1 MWRATKCITEMIIY
15 LMRIYQLKIRI
26 VWVCIRHGLRLND
39 LKVLNVGLTAASR
52 HMLKR
57 LHEHR
62 ARGWWWW
69 WWRHSDLWC
78 DRLLEAGHLLT
89 FYFCPLLFFVPSICF
104 FCSDL
109 SSQTV
114 PLSWLWSSL
123 SLVVAKKWAQLSVP
137 FWPLA
142 HTDFLTLFK
151 WEVCHSITWNKAPPY
166 KTSH

>member
-1 MWRATKCITEMIIY
+1 MIIC
-15 LMRIYQLKIRI
+15 LMRMYQLKKKS
-26 VWVCIRHGLRLND
+26 VCQTWLETEW
-39 LKVLNVGLTAASR
+39 LKGVECWFDCCQQTHAEASTR
-52 HMLKR
+52 TQSQRMMMASS
-57 LHEHR
+57 R
-62 ARGWWWW
+62 ADVTLISGVTDCWKQ
-69 WWRHSDLWC
+69 
-78 DRLLEAGHLLT
+78 GHLLT

-109 SSQTV
+109 SSHTV

-151 WEVCHSITWNKAPPY
+151 WEVCHSIKWNKAPPF
-166 KTSH
+166 KTSN